1 MHNAC
6 GATARLHP
14 KRITIQLGKNEEN
27 NHHLVAVRPA
37 QEPMCFRAR
46 ARNFLQMFFK
56 KQLGIINKKK
66 NPQKIVFP
74 LFGGVR

>member
-56 KQLGIINKKK
+56 KQLGIIKQETPPK
-66 NPQKIVFP
+66 NSIPVIW
-74 LFGGVR
+74 GVR